1 MTNSPDA
8 SKLPTRQV
16 LTVALLFVGYAAY
29 YFCRSDL
36 SVAMPLLIDDL
47 QRHGVASQDAVIR
60 MGQLASFGVLAY
72 AIGKIFLTSLGD
84 LWGGKRSFTLGLGGA
99 IAFTLLFSSTGF
111 LPIFTIAWIGN
122 RLSQSIG
129 WAGVVKVC
137 SRWFGYSSYGTVAG
151 ILSLS
156 YLVGDA
162 VARQSMGMLLQE
174 GFGWRAL
181 FWFAAGIAGVILL
194 ANLLFLRE
202 SRAELGYPE
211 PEVNPLNL
219 FAGSEAKPK
228 GIWQVLKPLLL
239 SRTFALVCL
248 LSFGCTIVRET
259 FGLWIP
265 VYLKDFFGYTAASAA
280 SASAIFPAV
289 GAVSV
294 LFTGWLSDRL
304 GPSGRSIVMFVSLS
318 ATVAPL
324 IALTTMSRASG
335 ATVWPVL
342 LIAAVAFF
350 LLGPYS
356 YLGGAIALDL
366 GGSQGGAASSG
377 IIDGVGYLGGVL
389 AGDTVARI
397 SVDWGWRGVFV
408 SLAGVTA
415 LSALAAAWL
424 YFHQRSMQYGQRS

>member
-1 MTNSPDA
+1 
-8 SKLPTRQV
+8 
-16 LTVALLFVGYAAY
+16 
-29 YFCRSDL
+29 
-36 SVAMPLLIDDL
+36 
-47 QRHGVASQDAVIR
+47 
-60 MGQLASFGVLAY
+60 
-72 AIGKIFLTSLGD
+72 
-84 LWGGKRSFTLGLGGA
+84 
-99 IAFTLLFSSTGF
+99 
-111 LPIFTIAWIGN
+111 
-122 RLSQSIG
+122 
-129 WAGVVKVC
+129 
-137 SRWFGYSSYGTVAG
+137 
-151 ILSLS
+151 
-156 YLVGDA
+156 
-162 VARQSMGMLLQE
+162 
-174 GFGWRAL
+174 
-181 FWFAAGIAGVILL
+181 
-194 ANLLFLRE
+194 
-202 SRAELGYPE
+202 
-211 PEVNPLNL
+211 VNPLNL